1 MTSKI
6 ASICVGLLA
15 AVCAAQA
22 QAAGP
27 VKIGV
32 SFQELNNQYFV
43 TMKDALQQAAT
54 KDGAS
59 IVFTDAHHDVLK
71 QNNDIDDLIQQKI
84 NILLINPTDSVGVES
99 AVKAAKAAGIVVIA
113 VDAQAKGP
121 VDSFVGSRN
130 EDAGKLSCDY
140 LAKAIGGKGDVAILD
155 GIPVV
160 PILERVKGCK
170 ESLAKYPGIRIVS
183 AQNGKQARDQ
193 AMAVTENILSANPR
207 LKGMF
212 SVNDGGSMG
221 AISAIEA
228 DGSDVKLVSVDG
240 APDAI
245 AEIKKPDSKFIATTA
260 QFPRKMVLTALDL
273 GMKKLQGQ
281 SIPAAVPIDVEL
293 INRGKAA
300 SFSW

>member
-1 MTSKI
+1 MNRKLAT
-6 ASICVGLLA
+6 ACAGLLA
-15 AVCAAQA
+15 AALAPLA
-22 QAAGP
+22 QAAAP

-43 TMKDALQQAAT
+43 TMKDALQKAAAQQ
-54 KDGAS
+54 GAS

-84 NILLINPTDSVGVES
+84 NLLLINPTDSVGVEAS
-99 AVKAAKAAGIVVIA
+99 VKAAKAAGIVVIA

-121 VDSFVGSRN
+121 VDAFVGSRN

-170 ESLAKYPGIRIVS
+170 ESLAKYPDIRVVS
-183 AQNGKQARDQ
+183 TQNGKQQRDQ
-193 AMAVTENILSANPR
+193 AMAVTENMLSAGPR
-207 LKGMF
+207 LKGIF

-228 DGSDVKLVSVDG
+228 DDRDVKLVSVDG

-245 AEIKKPDSKFIATTA
+245 NEIKKPDSKFIATTA

-273 GMKKLQGQ
+273 GLKKLRGE
-281 SIPAAVPIDVEL
+281 SIPAVVPVDVEL
-293 INRGKAA
+293 IDRSKAA
-300 SFSW
+300 TFSW